1 MNVLDEVLQ
10 FVNMFWPFLILI
22 AVFYFFMYRPQKKE
36 EGRRKE
42 FLSSLKKGQHVITA
56 GGLHGVI
63 KAIRE
68 DAVLLEITPKVQIKV
83 ERNAVQRIAE
93 KSAPLKEDRN
103 EPDVEDAPEEDS
115 QEETK

>member
-1 MNVLDEVLQ
+1 M
-10 FVNMFWPFLILI
+10 
-22 AVFYFFMYRPQKKE
+22 
-36 EGRRKE
+36 
-42 FLSSLKKGQHVITA
+42 
-56 GGLHGVI
+56 I

-115 QEETK
+115 QEEQNESGYSPGKTGGPG

>member
-1 MNVLDEVLQ
+1 MGEISQ

-22 AVFYFFMYRPQKKE
+22 AVFYFFMYRPQKKQ

-56 GGLHGVI
+56 GGLHGVL
-63 KAIRE
+63 KAVRE
-68 DAVLLEITPKVQIKV
+68 DAVLLEIAPKVQVKM
-83 ERNAVQRIAE
+83 ERSAVQRLAE
-93 KSAPLKEDRN
+93 KSAPLKEDRS
-103 EPDVEDAPEEDS
+103 EPDAEDAPEEDS